1 MQLARIKG
9 DPEKKRCWYSISQL
23 QCSCSRHPLF
33 YSTPLI
39 LLLAPPAARLKAE
52 WKGFPRGSRAKTLE
66 QDKIGRGWI
75 PSCYICPASHP
86 YLCPL
91 SLPSTL
97 NRAPNL
103 LPTLAVL
110 AANWARSEVN
120 IFGAAPVTKGGGLR
134 ILVDATPPPSA
145 MHFGGQ
151 RSQNCNVRQNTA
163 LSVTASLGPGLP
175 SKDNPVDIN
184 SEEDHFGARGQ
195 C

>member
-1 MQLARIKG
+1 MDGSLPATFAR
-9 DPEKKRCWYSISQL
+9 
-23 QCSCSRHPLF
+23 
-33 YSTPLI
+33 PLI
-39 LLLAPPAARLKAE
+39 PTYAHYP
-52 WKGFPRGSRAKTLE
+52 
-66 QDKIGRGWI
+66 
-75 PSCYICPASHP
+75 CPV
-86 YLCPL
+86 L
-91 SLPSTL
+91 STGHQIFCQW
-97 NRAPNL
+97 
-103 LPTLAVL
+103 PTLAVL

-163 LSVTASLGPGLP
+163 LSVTASLEPGLP